1 MSTSDS
7 SEPATPPAE
16 ATTRPQD
23 KSPARGM
30 VAGTLLLSGVLL
42 GALVGGVIGALVG
55 AFGPLLAA
63 GLFVGFVG
71 GTAAVIVRFRDL

>member
-7 SEPATPPAE
+7 SEPARQPAE
-16 ATTRPQD
+16 AVTRPQD

-42 GALVGGVIGALVG
+42 GALAGGLIGVLVG
-55 AFGPLLAA
+55 AFGPLLAV
-63 GLFVGFVG
+63 GLFLGFAG

>member
-7 SEPATPPAE
+7 SDPARTDRSAPAK
-16 ATTRPQD
+16 P
-23 KSPARGM
+23 PARGM

-42 GALVGGVIGALVG
+42 GALAGGLLGALVG
-55 AFGPLLAA
+55 AFGPLLAV
-63 GLFVGFVG
+63 GLFLGFAG